1 MATFTIS
8 RSSEPFDGYASI
20 CMSFLLLLSLSQCS
34 ESFDDYVS
42 TMALHGC
49 ALKL

>member
-20 CMSFLLLLSLSQCS
+20 CMSFLLLLSLSQCN
-34 ESFDDYVS
+34 ESFDDYDQQWLC
-42 TMALHGC
+42 MAVH
-49 ALKL
+49 